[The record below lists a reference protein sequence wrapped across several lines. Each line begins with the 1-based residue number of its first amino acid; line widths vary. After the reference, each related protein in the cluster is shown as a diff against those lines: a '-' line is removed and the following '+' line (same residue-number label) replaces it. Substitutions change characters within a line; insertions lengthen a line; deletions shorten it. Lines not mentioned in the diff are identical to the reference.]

1 MADRQYTAY
10 QQKAIRSFYNNR
22 DTSDQQRLG
31 ELVAD
36 LYLANEK
43 KGAKLWVAAQE
54 IMVRL
59 GVPTSR
65 IEHVMKSANPAILAE
80 VVNDVHAGKIKKPT
94 PAKPASNTP
103 GS

>member
-10 QQKAIRSFYNNR
+10 QQKAIRSFYDNR

-43 KGAKLWVAAQE
+43 KGVKLWAAAQE

-59 GVPTSR
+59 GVPSSR
-65 IEHVMKSANPAILAE
+65 IDHVMKSANPAILAE
-80 VVNDVHAGKIKKPT
+80 VVNDVHAGKIKKPV
-94 PAKPASNTP
+94 PAKPTQQPTDS
-103 GS
+103 